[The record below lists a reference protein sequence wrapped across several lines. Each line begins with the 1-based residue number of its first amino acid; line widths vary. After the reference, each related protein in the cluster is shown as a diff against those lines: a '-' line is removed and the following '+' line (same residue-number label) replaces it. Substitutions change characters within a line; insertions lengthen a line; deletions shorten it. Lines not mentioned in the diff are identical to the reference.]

1 MTSTHPVDH
10 KLWEIGGYLRVQG
23 QLLKPCV
30 VPGALGQF
38 VEWMLNAPCCPAQ
51 VLLMG
56 QEGERPNIYCLTAYQ
71 CTPSCANLSQQP
83 YQAWLF
89 SCSGETVKD
98 GKVTGP
104 HAVANLQSLP
114 SLYFSVSTR
123 TNPGLGGFGGR
134 QGAF

>member
-1 MTSTHPVDH
+1 MSTHPVDH

-38 VEWMLNAPCCPAQ
+38 VEWMLNAPCWPAQ

-71 CTPSCANLSQQP
+71 CTPSVPTCPNNLIRPGYSP
-83 YQAWLF
+83 
-89 SCSGETVKD
+89 
-98 GKVTGP
+98 
-104 HAVANLQSLP
+104 AVE
-114 SLYFSVSTR
+114 R
-123 TNPGLGGFGGR
+123 K
-134 QGAF
+134 